1 MNPRRWMMLAVTLL
15 VPGAVLAQSSASYRL
30 QEHALNAGGRPMDA
44 VVSTS
49 TSFRL
54 TLDSIDEPIA
64 RRGLWGMSYVLD
76 GGMTSVYG
84 PPGEVQGLD
93 VLDDTQTLVWSPEPA
108 STAYNLYVG
117 ALSGLPGTYGGCLA
131 SRIGAT
137 TTVDSSSPPAGGG
150 LFYVVTGENRLFEEG
165 TKGVTSDGFKRVNP
179 APCP

>member
-1 MNPRRWMMLAVTLL
+1 MNSWRSAILAVALL
-15 VPGAVLAQSSASYRL
+15 APCAVLAQSSASYRL
-30 QEHALNAGGRPMDA
+30 QEHTLNAGGRPMNA

-49 TSFRL
+49 ASFRL

-64 RRGLWGMSYVLD
+64 RRGLWGMSYILD
-76 GGMTSVYG
+76 GGMTPVYG

-93 VLDDTQTLVWSPEPA
+93 VLGDLQTLTWSAEPV

-117 ALSGLPGTYGGCLA
+117 ALPGLPGMYGGCAA
-131 SRIGAT
+131 SRLGGT
-137 TTVDSSSPPAGGG
+137 TTVESSLPAPGDG

-165 TKGVTSDGFKRVNP
+165 TKGLTSGGVERVNP